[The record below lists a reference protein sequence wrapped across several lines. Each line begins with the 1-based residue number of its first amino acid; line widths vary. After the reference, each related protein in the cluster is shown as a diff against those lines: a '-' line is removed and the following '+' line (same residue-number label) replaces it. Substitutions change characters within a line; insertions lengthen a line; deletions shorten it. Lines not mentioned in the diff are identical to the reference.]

1 MGDFTDAFDRA
12 LGAANP
18 PSPNP
23 GGATYLNDPKNR
35 AAIMADAARIAAL
48 KPGSQSAGAPATQAA
63 APAQSSSGSFLGAFD
78 RALSSAPQQPQLS
91 QAAPVSPNN
100 VAGRAAAGAALGV
113 ADIGNTVLNGLA
125 YLPGKI
131 IPAVAQWNRTRNAD
145 FDALTEAN
153 KDSTA
158 FKLGRVAGNVA
169 ATAPVGGALGAGA
182 EVAGA
187 GNSLVAALTSGG
199 MRVGGATGARAL
211 GLRAVG
217 GAATGA
223 ASAGLID
230 PSNAGTG
237 AVIGAALPGAV
248 KLSGIAGDAVAQGS
262 NALARRLMQSAVKP
276 TIKQLKTGDAAT
288 AVNALLDYGI
298 SPNEAGV
305 NKLRGLIDGLNS
317 QVADKI
323 QNSNAVIDKNA
334 VVGRLNDVRQMFGSQ
349 VSPTADLNAIQGVAD
364 DFMSHPNYP
373 GATIPVQDAQAM
385 KQGTYQVLAKK
396 YGQMGSADTEAQ
408 KGLARGLKEEI
419 AGAVPEVAGLNAEES
434 RLLTT
439 LSVTERRA
447 LMEMNKNP
455 MGLASLA
462 KNPLG
467 WAAFMADRSA
477 SFKALAARM
486 VNTSGSMGS
495 SLTPALESGLSNPLL
510 RGGAVQLPAPSS
522 QR

>member
-1 MGDFTDAFDRA
+1 MSDPKSSANLVDMWDAVPVP
-12 LGAANP
+12 AASSASGKPQNLADYWDSVP
-18 PSPNP
+18 TTPRTGPIKVNSVPANSPNSKI
-23 GGATYLNDPKNR
+23 G
-35 AAIMADAARIAAL
+35 
-48 KPGSQSAGAPATQAA
+48 Q
-63 APAQSSSGSFLGAFD
+63 
-78 RALSSAPQQPQLS
+78 
-91 QAAPVSPNN
+91 
-100 VAGRAAAGAALGV
+100 AAAGAALGV
-113 ADIGNTVLNGLA
+113 ADLGNTALNALT
-125 YLPGKI
+125 YLPGKVF
-131 IPAVAQWNRTRNAD
+131 PAVAQWNRTRNAD

-169 ATAPVGGALGAGA
+169 ATAPVGGVLGAGA
-182 EVAGA
+182 EAAGA

-199 MRVGGATGARAL
+199 MRVGGATGASAL
-211 GLRAVG
+211 GLRALG
-217 GAATGA
+217 GAATGG
-223 ASAGLID
+223 ASAALVD
-230 PSNAGTG
+230 PSNAGAG
-237 AVIGAALPGAV
+237 AVVGAALPGAI
-248 KLSGIAGDAVAQGS
+248 KLSGTAGNALMQGAKTRAQG
-262 NALARRLMQSAVKP
+262 LMQAAIKP
-276 TIKQLKTGDAAT
+276 TIKQLQTGDAAT

-298 SPNEAGV
+298 SPNMKGV
-305 NKLRGLIDGLNS
+305 NKLQDLISGLND

-323 QNSNAVIDKNA
+323 ANSNAVIDKNA
-334 VVGRLNDVRQMFGSQ
+334 VVNRLTDVRQMFGRQ

-364 DFMSHPNYP
+364 DFMAHPNYP

-419 AGAVPEVAGLNAEES
+419 ASAVPEVAGLNAEES

-447 LMEMNKNP
+447 LMEANKNP

-477 SFKALAARM
+477 AFKALAARM
-486 VNTSGSMGS
+486 INRTGGAAGYAA
-495 SLTPALESGLSNPLL
+495 LALESGLSNPLL
-510 RGGAVQLPAPSS
+510 RGAAVQLPGPAS
-522 QR
+522 QN